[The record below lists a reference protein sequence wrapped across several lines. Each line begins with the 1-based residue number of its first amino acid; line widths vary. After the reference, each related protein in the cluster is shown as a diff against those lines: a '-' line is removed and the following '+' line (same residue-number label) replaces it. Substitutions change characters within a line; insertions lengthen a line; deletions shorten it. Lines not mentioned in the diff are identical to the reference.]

1 LAMYLRSV
9 EWRGD
14 HIRIIDQTELPHR
27 LVYRDLEALEEVA
40 EAIINMRVRGAP
52 LIGVVAA
59 LGLALEAVKAG
70 HDGEVLLQVLE
81 RAYRVLS
88 STRPTAVNLFNA
100 MNMVME
106 RARRDPRV
114 DTVVEAAIEI
124 MQREVENNRKIAQF
138 GMELIPDG
146 ATVLTHCN
154 TGSLAAVEVGTAL
167 GVIIEA
173 YKRGRISRVFIT
185 ETRPKLQG
193 ARLTAYELLYAGI
206 EPVLVVDSAAPFLIS
221 RGMIDIVIVGADRIL
236 RDGTTFNKIGT
247 YSLALASHHS
257 DTMFYVAA
265 PTTTLDLNSDRDD
278 VEIEVRSGEEIVKC
292 GECRIAPEGVDT
304 LNLAFDATPPEFIDG
319 IITEKGVLRPPYGSS
334 ISSILESSL

>member
-1 LAMYLRSV
+1 MYLRSV

-236 RDGTTFNKIGT
+236 
-247 YSLALASHHS
+247 
-257 DTMFYVAA
+257 
-265 PTTTLDLNSDRDD
+265 SDRDD

>member
-1 LAMYLRSV
+1 MYLRSV